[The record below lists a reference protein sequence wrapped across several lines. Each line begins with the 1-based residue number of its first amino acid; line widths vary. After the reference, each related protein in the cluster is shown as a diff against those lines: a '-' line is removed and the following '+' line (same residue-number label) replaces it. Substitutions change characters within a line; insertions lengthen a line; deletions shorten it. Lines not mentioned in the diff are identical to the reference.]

1 MLGIFTLRST
11 QLTGKINDLEYEL
24 MQNTQEQE
32 NLTYYSSCIG
42 DGYVTA
48 DELAGASNASVR
60 NNLSIFETNA
70 QAIGTSQA
78 QGLSISSSGTSNYTY
93 QYDQQVRQ
101 QLATQ
106 EQQRIAAISDTLTK
120 EKQRL
125 EYQLQA
131 YKAELESTEQANDSF
146 ISSTA
151 PRYS

>member
-78 QGLSISSSGTSNYTY
+78 QGLSISSSGTSDYTY